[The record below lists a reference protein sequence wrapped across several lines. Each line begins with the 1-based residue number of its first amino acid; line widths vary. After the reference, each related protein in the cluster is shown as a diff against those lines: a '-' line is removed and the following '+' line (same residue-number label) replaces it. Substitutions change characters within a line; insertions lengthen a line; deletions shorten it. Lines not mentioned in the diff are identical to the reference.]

1 MGAFEIAQILFEANG
16 KNAKETID
24 LLTQTMKILMTSGQ
38 TVLFCFPRDFQILN
52 EQQQMQSA
60 LPVLEADSSE
70 PWNSRNRGDFLESRK
85 NRSSAHLTAAKS
97 RIGDYSV
104 RNREFAW
111 KSNLNTH
118 MHIHDTT
125 RRKTFV
131 CKYPNCG
138 KSFYDLQH
146 LKQHQWIHTRSPD
159 VVDLSARE
167 L

>member
-38 TVLFCFPRDFQILN
+38 TVLFYFPRDFQILN

-97 RIGDYSV
+97 RIG
-104 RNREFAW
+104 E
-111 KSNLNTH
+111 
-118 MHIHDTT
+118 
-125 RRKTFV
+125 
-131 CKYPNCG
+131 
-138 KSFYDLQH
+138 
-146 LKQHQWIHTRSPD
+146 
-159 VVDLSARE
+159 
-167 L
+167 

>member
-1 MGAFEIAQILFEANG
+1 
-16 KNAKETID
+16 
-24 LLTQTMKILMTSGQ
+24 
-38 TVLFCFPRDFQILN
+38 
-52 EQQQMQSA
+52 
-60 LPVLEADSSE
+60 
-70 PWNSRNRGDFLESRK
+70 
-85 NRSSAHLTAAKS
+85 
-97 RIGDYSV
+97 
-104 RNREFAW
+104 
-111 KSNLNTH
+111 

>member
-1 MGAFEIAQILFEANG
+1 
-16 KNAKETID
+16 
-24 LLTQTMKILMTSGQ
+24 MKILMTSGQ
-38 TVLFCFPRDFQILN
+38 TVRLGFPRDLQIIN
-52 EQQQMQSA
+52 EQQQMQNA
-60 LPVLEADSSE
+60 LPVLEAESSE
-70 PWNSRNRGDFLESRK
+70 PWNSRNRADFLESRK
-85 NRSSAHLTAAKS
+85 NRTSARSMAAKS
-97 RIGDYSV
+97 KIGESRV

-146 LKQHQWIHTRSPD
+146 LKQHEWIHTRSPD

-167 L
+167 F